1 VLANP
6 MLGAACD
13 PVVTLARE
21 HFREARAIMARSPR
35 RTVRAPRIMGD
46 AYRAILDKLVA
57 RGFAP
62 PRAPVRHS
70 KLWLLLVVA
79 RNLV

>member
-1 VLANP
+1 MKTSFARGRRTAARG
-6 MLGAACD
+6 GAK
-13 PVVTLARE
+13 P
-21 HFREARAIMARSPR
+21 RAIMARSPR

-62 PRAPVRHS
+62 PRKPVRHS
-70 KLWLLLVVA
+70 KLHLLLIVA